1 MDTDKPR
8 LFGLKLEDWKSFGS
22 GPDSA
27 NVLKLGQLTV
37 LVGPNASGKSNVLDA
52 LRFLQGAALDLSLG
66 EVLRGRYE
74 GQREVWP
81 GIRGGTVEAAR
92 SGCSSFGLETSWFL
106 GVDSIDDLGRGG
118 IVAHRLRADVSED
131 VSLEREGLFTGR
143 REDNYLFDTHAA
155 PLREATG
162 RQPGGGI
169 RAAFRAKG
177 KGNSPSYTLNSA
189 KSLLGQIGAKERIA
203 DVVETNANALRAA
216 YRAMAF
222 LDIRPSRMRDYR
234 PENGGQLGI
243 SGENISPALYSLSQ
257 QAGRLEDVVDWLSEF
272 CAPRIE
278 AIDFDRTQL
287 REVMLF
293 FVEVGGHKISARSLS
308 DGTLR
313 FLGHLVALLTC
324 EPGTLVILEEPDAGL
339 HPSRI
344 HLLAELLERIAKE
357 RQIQVL
363 ATTHSPTL
371 LAHLSEAAFKDV
383 VAFGRRP
390 EDGVT
395 ICSSLRDLPQFETL
409 RQSDHLEQLISTG
422 WLERAL

>member
-1 MDTDKPR
+1 MEIDKPWLR
-8 LFGLKLEDWKSFGS
+8 ALKLEDWKSFGA
-22 GPDSA
+22 GADST
-27 NVLKLGQLTV
+27 NTLKLGELTV

-92 SGCSSFGLETSWFL
+92 AGCPSFGLETFWWL
-106 GVDSIDDLGRGG
+106 GENTIDDQFRGG
-118 IVAHRLRADVSED
+118 SVKHHLRVDILED
-131 VSLEREGLFTGR
+131 VSLQREALSMRGEG
-143 REDNYLFDTHAA
+143 DYLFDTHAA
-155 PLREATG
+155 PLREAKG
-162 RQPGGGI
+162 RQPGGAI

-177 KGNSPSYTLNSA
+177 KGNSPCYTLNSSR
-189 KSLLGQIGAKERIA
+189 SLLGQIGTKDRIA
-203 DVVETNANALRAA
+203 DVVETNANALRTA
-216 YRAMAF
+216 YRNMAF

-234 PENGGQLGI
+234 PENGGQLGT
-243 SGENISPALYSLSQ
+243 SGENISPVLYALGQRGGQLD
-257 QAGRLEDVVDWLSEF
+257 DVVDWLSEF
-272 CAPRIE
+272 CAPSIE
-278 AIDFDRTQL
+278 TIDFDRTQL
-287 REVMLF
+287 HEIMLF
-293 FVEVGGHKISARSLS
+293 VVEKGGKRISARSLS

-324 EPGTLVILEEPDAGL
+324 EPGTLVVLEEPDAGL

-357 RQIQVL
+357 RKIQVL

-371 LAHLSEAAFKDV
+371 LAHLSEKAFADV
-383 VAFGRRP
+383 IAFGRRP
-390 EDGVT
+390 DEGVT
-395 ICSSLRDLPQFETL
+395 ICSRLRDLPQFETL

-422 WLERAL
+422 WLERVL